1 MNTKPTSTLD
11 RLLCALVGRQRT
23 DQLFDMLEVS
33 TVLTGETGPRVSR
46 GVLAQALTMVLFG
59 DLLARAPSARA
70 HLRDRLKNGEK
81 VVHDHSVVA
90 TIASPHA
97 GSLPSGREALGR
109 VLVPLGFVES
119 GSRRSWEGGITEHT
133 YLHAEHPDEIA
144 GFVVVEVHPHWFSRG
159 FQAAAE
165 RVVRSSRDP
174 LAADTAWLAALSS
187 RESVELVDAVAIL
200 RALVA
205 CFDRQHATPSL
216 DDYDLLM
223 RESAEMAWIATEGNA
238 VMQVAQRAARSKTRG
253 QAALSGDAS
262 EPVDQL
268 VLEPASV
275 ERPFRDSEGRMI
287 GAPVPGPSFKI
298 VRREARKFLAPTWP
312 EPDQDL
318 AMCAALA

>member
-1 MNTKPTSTLD
+1 MTTNTANTLD
-11 RLLCALVGRQRT
+11 RLRRASLGRERA
-23 DQLFDMLEVS
+23 DQLLDMLEVS
-33 TVLTGETGPRVSR
+33 TALSGDTGPGVSR
-46 GVLAQALTMVLFG
+46 GVLAQALNMVLFD

-70 HLRDRLKNGEK
+70 HVHDRLKNGEK

-90 TIASPHA
+90 TIASPHV
-97 GSLPSGREALGR
+97 GSLPIGREALGR

-119 GSRRSWEGGITEHT
+119 GSRRSWEGGVTEHT
-133 YLHAEHPDEIA
+133 YLHADHPDDIA

-165 RVVRSSRDP
+165 RVVQSSRDP
-174 LAADTAWLAALSS
+174 LQAATAWLTALQS
-187 RESVELVDAVAIL
+187 EGTVELADAIAIL

-216 DDYDLLM
+216 DDYDLLR

-238 VMQVAQRAARSKTRG
+238 VMQVAQRVAESNKRG
-253 QAALSGDAS
+253 PAVLRGDIS
-262 EPVDQL
+262 EPVDL
-268 VLEPASV
+268 LLLEPAYV

-287 GAPVPGPSFKI
+287 GAPVPGPSLKL
-298 VRREARKFLAPTWP
+298 VRREGRRSPAPTWF